1 MKNKGSVHVKSNAS
15 KPCRRFLALLLSCV
29 LVVTFGACGGQKTTE
44 KTDQME
50 PVTVEREPEPQA
62 LQTANEATVIA
73 LRQYIYARLLT
84 EAYLTADAS
93 AMTAEEVSEMAD
105 KLLLAWE
112 SAERYSSVA
121 MELADQAVLLMEN
134 STEKQTSDRDHLKA
148 RLMALAATPFSF
160 SAVAYATERSGRTID
175 PQTWAENL
183 TQQFDA
189 LRGGQRYQQ
198 LAKQL
203 GTDSKTAYEQMA
215 LAQKIIHSAAELEE
229 AEGVVNA
236 YTDSID
242 YLQGVKT
249 ASKVGVFVVGTI
261 ATGGG
266 SLSALGASSM
276 SLGQAGG
283 VIVGGA
289 DCIVD
294 IAATGSNIILGENHQ
309 VTVGFNDVKDK
320 LAPVSAVV
328 GLASFNSA
336 ETGEQLAYI
345 GDTLIDWFYEGK
357 VMGVKV
363 DGERTVTARI
373 FDSLGMTAL
382 KSALEDAGYVF
393 PETSKSLIQILEELE
408 SNPEA
413 TLARLDALVSQMAEL
428 ERTAGITEQVSPE
441 PGGADSTTSSESSEN
456 TPAGDATIF
465 GTYRQISTKEFTGK
479 ANGEEGETE
488 ISTIII
494 EDVGGGMLK
503 FIDEEYDDT
512 TFLDYDPETNIVHD
526 ESAGITVHIEFSQSQ
541 GGVTGSGYIRG
552 ELWGEPIGATL
563 SLTKISD

>member
-1 MKNKGSVHVKSNAS
+1 MKNKLAVHTKSCAATS
-15 KPCRRFLALLLSCV
+15 GRRFLALLLSCV
-29 LVVTFGACGGQKTTE
+29 LIFSLSACGGQKGAE
-44 KTDQME
+44 KAE
-50 PVTVEREPEPQA
+50 EIKPVTVEREPEPQA
-62 LQTANEATVIA
+62 LQTANEATAIA
-73 LRQYIYARLLT
+73 LRQYVYARLLT
-84 EAYLTADAS
+84 EAFLTADAT
-93 AMTAEEVSEMAD
+93 AMTAEELSEMAD
-105 KLLLAWE
+105 ELFLAWE
-112 SAERYSSVA
+112 NAELFSSAA
-121 MELADQAVLLMEN
+121 MELTDTAVLLLEVP
-134 STEKQTSDRDHLKA
+134 TVKQTSSVGQPQAKF
-148 RLMALAATPFSF
+148 MTLAAVPLNFSL
-160 SAVAYATERSGRTID
+160 VAYAAESGRKID

-183 TQQFDA
+183 TKQYDA
-189 LRGGQRYQQ
+189 LKGANLCQQ
-198 LAKQL
+198 LAQQL
-203 GTDSKTAYEQMA
+203 GTDAKTAYEQMA
-215 LAQKIIHSAAELEE
+215 LAQKIIHNAAELEE

-236 YTDSID
+236 YTESID

-266 SLSALGASSM
+266 SLSALGVSSM

-345 GDTLIDWFYEGK
+345 GDTLVDWFYEGK

-363 DGERTVTARI
+363 DDRSVTARI
-373 FDSLGMTAL
+373 FDSVGTVAL
-382 KSALEDAGYVF
+382 KSALESAGYVF
-393 PETSKSLIQILEELE
+393 PETSRTLTQIMEELE
-408 SNPEA
+408 ADPEA
-413 TLARLDALVSQMAEL
+413 ALARMDALVSQMAEL
-428 ERTAGITEQVSPE
+428 ERAAGITEKVSPE
-441 PGGADSTTSSESSEN
+441 SGSAESTMPSESAEN
-456 TPAGDATIF
+456 TPAGDTTIF
-465 GTYRQISTKEFTGK
+465 GTYRQVSTKEFTGK

-494 EDVGGGMLK
+494 EDVGGGLLK
-503 FIDEEYDDT
+503 LIDEEYDDT
-512 TFLDYDPETNIVHD
+512 TFLNYDPETNIVHN
-526 ESAGITVHIEFSQSQ
+526 ESAGITVHIEFSLSE

-552 ELWGEPIGATL
+552 TLWGEPIGATL